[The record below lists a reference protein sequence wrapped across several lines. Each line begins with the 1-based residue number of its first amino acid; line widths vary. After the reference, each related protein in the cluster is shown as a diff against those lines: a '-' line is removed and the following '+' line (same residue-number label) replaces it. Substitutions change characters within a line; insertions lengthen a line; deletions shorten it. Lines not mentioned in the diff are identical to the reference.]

1 MSEPTNF
8 SDPAVQVSKEG
19 APAPSPVRCIG
30 GSIVAGAIAVVLY
43 RLTSSIA
50 IAFASKPLHT
60 DNFTTQRISA
70 AVRTLIIG
78 LSSLGTGIFALAAF
92 GLFALGIQLLLQR
105 SKGESTPPTNS

>member
-1 MSEPTNF
+1 MSEPTL
-8 SDPAVQVSKEG
+8 SDPEVQVSKEG

-30 GSIVAGAIAVVLY
+30 GSIVAGGIAIVLY
-43 RLTSSIA
+43 RLTSAIA
-50 IAFASKPLHT
+50 IAFATKPLHT

-105 SKGESTPPTNS
+105 PKKQSTPPTDS

>member
-1 MSEPTNF
+1 MSEPI
-8 SDPAVQVSKEG
+8 SDPVVQVSKAG
-19 APAPSPVRCIG
+19 APAPSPLRCIG
-30 GSIVAGAIAVVLY
+30 GSIVAGGIAIVLY
-43 RLTSSIA
+43 RLTSAIA
-50 IAFASKPLHT
+50 IAFATKPLQT

-105 SKGESTPPTNS
+105 SQEQSTPPADS

>member
-1 MSEPTNF
+1 MSEPTNL

-30 GSIVAGAIAVVLY
+30 GSLVAGAIAVVLY

-70 AVRTLIIG
+70 AVRTLIVG

-105 SKGESTPPTNS
+105 SKGEPTPPTNS

>member
-1 MSEPTNF
+1 MHEPT
-8 SDPAVQVSKEG
+8 SDPVVQVSKEG

-43 RLTSSIA
+43 RLTSAIA
-50 IAFASKPLHT
+50 IAFATKPLQT

-92 GLFALGIQLLLQR
+92 GLFALGIQLLIQR
-105 SKGESTPPTNS
+105 PKEQATPPADS

>member
-1 MSEPTNF
+1 MSEPTN
-8 SDPAVQVSKEG
+8 SAPVVQVSKEG
-19 APAPSPVRCIG
+19 APAPSPLRCIG

-50 IAFASKPLHT
+50 IAFASKPLQT

-92 GLFALGIQLLLQR
+92 GLFALGTQLLLQR
-105 SKGESTPPTNS
+105 SKEESTPPNA

>member
-1 MSEPTNF
+1 MSEPTN
-8 SDPAVQVSKEG
+8 SDPVVQVSKEG

-92 GLFALGIQLLLQR
+92 GLFALGIQLLIQR
-105 SKGESTPPTNS
+105 KQEQAPPADS

>member
-8 SDPAVQVSKEG
+8 SDPLVQVSKEG

-105 SKGESTPPTNS
+105 SK

>member
-1 MSEPTNF
+1 MTEPTNLA
-8 SDPAVQVSKEG
+8 DPAVQVSKEG
-19 APAPSPVRCIG
+19 SPAPSPLRCIG
-30 GSIVAGAIAVVLY
+30 GSIVAGGIAVVLY

-70 AVRTLIIG
+70 AVRTLVVG

-92 GLFALGIQLLLQR
+92 GLFALGIQLLIQR
-105 SKGESTPPTNS
+105 SKKQTPPSTDS

>member
-19 APAPSPVRCIG
+19 APAPSPLRCIG
-30 GSIVAGAIAVVLY
+30 GSIVAGGIAVVLY

-50 IAFASKPLHT
+50 IAFATKPLHT

-70 AVRTLIIG
+70 AVRTLIVG

-105 SKGESTPPTNS
+105 TKEQLPPPSDS